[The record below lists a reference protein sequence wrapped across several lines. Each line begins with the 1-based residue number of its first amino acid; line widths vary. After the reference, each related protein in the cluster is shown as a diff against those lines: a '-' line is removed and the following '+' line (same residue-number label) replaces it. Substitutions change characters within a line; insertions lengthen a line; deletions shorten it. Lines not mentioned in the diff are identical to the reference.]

1 MNTIIFK
8 NAKKAKVYQVF
19 AKQAFHIYSKGELI
33 KTVKTDNISKLNSA
47 FEESQI
53 EVKEIL

>member
-19 AKQAFHIYSKGELI
+19 AAKAFHIYSKGELI
-33 KTVKTDNISKLNSA
+33 KTVKTDNIEKLNDA
-47 FEESQI
+47 FNEDQI
-53 EVKEIL
+53 EVKEVL